1 MRDFCDIKRETTK
14 IGELRC
20 PICQTPTDPERVCR
34 NCYVQSDV
42 LLLGIPITA
51 ERYAW
56 GIFVGGAP
64 FRFLCLLR
72 CAACG
77 RLVETPDRSCWHAAA
92 TGQLCCSVT
101 LLPVSDILEIHLQTA
116 AAAYPPVDG
125 ILIRLDKNS
134 DLAPV
139 LREHFAKVSD
149 APRSALSK
157 TTYYRQTQVARD
169 AEKDER
175 KVQAQ
180 QWDKQGIKREII
192 AQRLNINTRT
202 LRRWLNE
209 R

>member
-56 GIFVGGAP
+56 GIFVGGDP
-64 FRFLCLLR
+64 FCFLCLLR

-101 LLPVSDILEIHLQTA
+101 LLPVSDTLEIHLQTA

-125 ILIRLDKNS
+125 ILIRLDPKS

-139 LREHFAKVSD
+139 LREHFASD
-149 APRSALSK
+149 APSAVSK
-157 TTYYRQTQVARD
+157 TTYYRQTQVARA
-169 AEKDER
+169 AEKTER
-175 KVQAQ
+175 KTQAQ

-192 AQRLNINTRT
+192 AQRLNIDTRT

-209 R
+209 K